1 MTVGIYIRV
10 STEEQAKE
18 GYSIPAQKERLTSY
32 CKAMGWN
39 DYKLYIDEG
48 VTAKDMK
55 RPKLQ
60 LLLDDV
66 KKRRISLILVYRLD
80 RFTRRVK
87 DLHKMLE
94 MLEANGCAFKS
105 ATETYDTSTAM
116 GKLFITIVA
125 ALAEWETDNLSE
137 RVKMALEN
145 KVSGGE
151 RVGNIPFGYDL
162 GEGNKLVK
170 NEEGKKYMLDMV
182 EKYETGW
189 SLNRIANYLNLVN
202 GSRNWTANTVL
213 RIFSNPAL
221 YGATRWVDKVYENT
235 HEGYITK
242 ERWEKLQLIMEDR
255 GLHFRKE
262 VKSTYLFQGLL
273 CCPNCGSV
281 MAVNRF
287 LRKRKNGELYQS
299 AIYKCKLCYKKGVKI
314 YQPGEKRVEEA
325 FIEYMK
331 GIKFENLE
339 LPKKEKSEVEKI
351 KEQLAKIEKQ
361 REKYQ
366 RGWAADLISDEEF
379 EERMTET
386 RKLYEELS
394 VKLEEKSGYDTINP
408 EALKKIVFTFRQT
421 YSYLTQEEK
430 KNFIQQFIRRI
441 ELDFIPQPPLRPDKA
456 KTGKGKP
463 KVVITHIDFY

>member
-1 MTVGIYIRV
+1 
-10 STEEQAKE
+10 
-18 GYSIPAQKERLTSY
+18 
-32 CKAMGWN
+32 
-39 DYKLYIDEG
+39 
-48 VTAKDMK
+48 
-55 RPKLQ
+55 
-60 LLLDDV
+60 
-66 KKRRISLILVYRLD
+66 
-80 RFTRRVK
+80 
-87 DLHKMLE
+87 
-94 MLEANGCAFKS
+94 
-105 ATETYDTSTAM
+105 
-116 GKLFITIVA
+116 
-125 ALAEWETDNLSE
+125 
-137 RVKMALEN
+137 MALEN

-202 GSRNWTANTVL
+202 GSRNWTANTVI

-299 AIYKCKLCYKKGVKI
+299 AIYKCNYVT
-314 YQPGEKRVEEA
+314 KRE
-325 FIEYMK
+325 
-331 GIKFENLE
+331 
-339 LPKKEKSEVEKI
+339 
-351 KEQLAKIEKQ
+351 
-361 REKYQ
+361 
-366 RGWAADLISDEEF
+366 
-379 EERMTET
+379 
-386 RKLYEELS
+386 
-394 VKLEEKSGYDTINP
+394 
-408 EALKKIVFTFRQT
+408 
-421 YSYLTQEEK
+421 
-430 KNFIQQFIRRI
+430 
-441 ELDFIPQPPLRPDKA
+441 
-456 KTGKGKP
+456 
-463 KVVITHIDFY
+463 